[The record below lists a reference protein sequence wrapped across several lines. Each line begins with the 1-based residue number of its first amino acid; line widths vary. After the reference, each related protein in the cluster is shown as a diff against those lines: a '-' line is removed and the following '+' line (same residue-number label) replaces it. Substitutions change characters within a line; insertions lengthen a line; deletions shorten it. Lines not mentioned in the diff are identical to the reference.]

1 MTPEARAREFIRFIA
16 ACRSLVVPHERG
28 RRQRYRMAPSADAG
42 VGQALHGT
50 PAFGVNI
57 LYYTA
62 MWRAPASSN
71 LFEQQS
77 SPRGAAAA
85 ALTLNIFNNRGA
97 YIARL
102 CNNLHSLYIAGGGR
116 FAEASPA
123 MSSPCARSIR
133 AADSCTPA
141 SAVL

>member
-62 MWRAPASSN
+62 MQGQGIPSHVFAMCKVH
-71 LFEQQS
+71 Q
-77 SPRGAAAA
+77 
-85 ALTLNIFNNRGA
+85 
-97 YIARL
+97 
-102 CNNLHSLYIAGGGR
+102 GG
-116 FAEASPA
+116 
-123 MSSPCARSIR
+123 
-133 AADSCTPA
+133 
-141 SAVL
+141 